1 MDAVQA
7 TKPYLNKAIELV
19 MEYGPKL
26 ILAIL
31 VLIIGLW
38 IIKGIKKLVTK
49 ALQKGQVE
57 ISLQKFLV
65 SMITVLL
72 KVLLLI
78 SVASMVG
85 IATTSFIAILGA
97 ATFAIGLALQGSM
110 SNFAGGVLILLLKPF
125 KVGDTIEAQGFLG
138 KVHEIQ
144 IFNTIMKTFDNKM
157 IFIPNGTL
165 SNGNI
170 TNYSMEPIRRVDMTF
185 GIGYGDDIKKTNEV
199 LTRLIQE
206 DSRILKDPA
215 PLIAV
220 SSLGDSS
227 VNFAVKVW
235 CDNAQY
241 WDVYYDMQEKVKL
254 TCKQMY
260 IYSKK
265 ISEHHIKNT
274 VRGIIM
280 RKLIVICLLILF
292 IFVPIIHAQFMADLE
307 SGLNLS
313 GYNDVRVPGDTG
325 SPFSLQKDIGSNASM
340 FFRTKLSY
348 TFAKRHTVY
357 VLLAPFTKTYK
368 GELKQIIVFADSTF
382 SKDFETKGKYKFNSW
397 RLSYRWD
404 FINSKKFQVGVGLTG
419 MIRDTKIT
427 LIGKYSSDGGI
438 TGVDVESS
446 KSNVGFLP
454 LINFLFAWK
463 FTPCMGFRIEGD
475 AIVTPHGRAED
486 ILFAWTGC
494 ISDKVSVKLGYR
506 FLEGGADKDAVY
518 NYALFHHIVFGVMF
532 RI

>member
-254 TCKQMY
+254 TFDREN
-260 IYSKK
+260 
-265 ISEHHIKNT
+265 ISIPFPQTDVH
-274 VRGIIM
+274 
-280 RKLIVICLLILF
+280 LF
-292 IFVPIIHAQFMADLE
+292 
-307 SGLNLS
+307 
-313 GYNDVRVPGDTG
+313 
-325 SPFSLQKDIGSNASM
+325 K
-340 FFRTKLSY
+340 
-348 TFAKRHTVY
+348 
-357 VLLAPFTKTYK
+357 
-368 GELKQIIVFADSTF
+368 
-382 SKDFETKGKYKFNSW
+382 
-397 RLSYRWD
+397 
-404 FINSKKFQVGVGLTG
+404 
-419 MIRDTKIT
+419 
-427 LIGKYSSDGGI
+427 
-438 TGVDVESS
+438 
-446 KSNVGFLP
+446 
-454 LINFLFAWK
+454 
-463 FTPCMGFRIEGD
+463 
-475 AIVTPHGRAED
+475 ED
-486 ILFAWTGC
+486 
-494 ISDKVSVKLGYR
+494 K
-506 FLEGGADKDAVY
+506 
-518 NYALFHHIVFGVMF
+518 
-532 RI
+532 